1 MSTRPAVASPD
12 GPQPFADAPLAFHYR
27 ARFASRAFVPGA
39 HASRVAGSGLDVA
52 GVVPLARARDPRRLD
67 VPTSLRDPFGHWW
80 AREHRQRSVV
90 PVLLLADA
98 SASMD
103 AHDAALGQAAH
114 DFARS
119 LQHATAQA
127 GDPFGL
133 LAFDERVHDASMLRP
148 TRSRAAAAAALQAW
162 RASAHAPGANASGV
176 LQAAA
181 LLPRERALVFL
192 LSDFCWPLPL
202 LDAALGTL
210 ARHDVVPVWLSTARP
225 PQGLPARGLVDLRDA
240 ESGAQRLLWLRPAVR
255 ARWQAALA
263 AHEQAVTACFA
274 RHHCVPLRLAA
285 PFDADAVSRHFVAQR

>member
-1 MSTRPAVASPD
+1 VP
-12 GPQPFADAPLAFHYR
+12 DAPRTFHYR

-39 HASRVAGSGLDVA
+39 HASRVAGSGLDLA

-103 AHDAALGQAAH
+103 SHDASLRKAAH

-119 LQHATAQA
+119 LQQSTAQG

-133 LAFDERVHDASMLRP
+133 LAFDERVHDTSMLRP
-148 TRSRAAAAAALQAW
+148 TRSRAAAAAAVQAW
-162 RASAHAPGANASGV
+162 STSTHAAGTDATGV

-192 LSDFCWPLPL
+192 LSDFCWPLTL
-202 LDAALGTL
+202 LDAALGGL
-210 ARHDVVPVWLSTARP
+210 ARHDVVPVWLGTVQPSQRLP
-225 PQGLPARGLVDLRDA
+225 PRGLVDLRDA

-255 ARWQAALA
+255 ERWRAALA

-274 RHHCVPLRLAA
+274 RHLCVPLRLAA

>member
-1 MSTRPAVASPD
+1 MAGTGAGPGPDEARP
-12 GPQPFADAPLAFHYR
+12 FHYR

-39 HASRVAGSGLDVA
+39 HASRVAGSGLDLA

-67 VPTSLRDPFGHWW
+67 MATSLRDPFGSWW

-90 PVLLLADA
+90 PVLLLVDA
-98 SASMD
+98 SASMT
-103 AHDAALGQAAH
+103 AHGPALDDAAR

-119 LQHATAQA
+119 LQRSTAQG

-133 LAFDERVHDASMLRP
+133 LAFDEAVHETSQLRP
-148 TRSRAAAAAALQAW
+148 TRSRAAAAASVLAW
-162 RASAHAPGANASGV
+162 SAARHTGGRNAAGV

-202 LDAALGTL
+202 LDAALTQL
-210 ARHDVVPVWLSTARP
+210 VRHDVVPVWLRHDQPADR
-225 PQGLPARGLVDLRDA
+225 LPARGLVELRDA
-240 ESGAQRLLWLRPAVR
+240 ESGAQRLLWLRPALR

-263 AHEQAVTACFA
+263 AHQQAVAACFA
-274 RHHCVPLRLAA
+274 RHQCAPVQLVA
-285 PFDADAVSRHFVAQR
+285 PFDADAVSRHFVARR